1 MFPGLLLLMPLSGR
15 LPLLR
20 MKLMLLLLLLLKLPL
35 FVNSKCCKAHC
46 CSW

>member
-1 MFPGLLLLMPLSGR
+1 MLPGLLLLMPLSGR

-20 MKLMLLLLLLLKLPL
+20 MKLMLLLLLKLPL
-35 FVNSKCCKAHC
+35 FVNSKCCKANC